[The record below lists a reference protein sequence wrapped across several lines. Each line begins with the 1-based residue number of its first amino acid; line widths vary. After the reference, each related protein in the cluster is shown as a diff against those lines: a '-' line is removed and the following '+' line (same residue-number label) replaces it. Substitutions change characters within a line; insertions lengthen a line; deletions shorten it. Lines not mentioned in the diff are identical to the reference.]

1 MIDFVKSNAFLYDRK
16 DADYNKNQKKNS
28 AWEKIS
34 EILQN
39 KSRELLR
46 ATVPIQNIPSFSVL
60 NSTQQKNANENG
72 PHYGYNS
79 EEFSSKI

>member
-16 DADYNKNQKKNS
+16 DVDYNKNQKKIA

-39 KSRELLR
+39 KSRKWLENT
-46 ATVPIQNIPSFSVL
+46 AVL
-60 NSTQQKNANENG
+60 
-72 PHYGYNS
+72 
-79 EEFSSKI
+79 SKSHN